1 MKTQEITL
9 EDSTFR
15 FTPEH
20 TRRVLCVFPKYA
32 SSFGTFN
39 YSFPL
44 MTSVKAFMPP
54 QGLLLI
60 AQLMPAQWQ
69 VRFIDENTEPATE
82 DDMRWA
88 DAVFTSGMHIQRES
102 ICDIISRAR
111 RAGRNVILGGP
122 SASSAP
128 EWYPEADII
137 HIGEAGDA
145 TFELFELIDQTPAP
159 PPQQVIMRTSQ
170 RLPMTEFPPPA
181 YHLIDLRNYFL
192 CSVQF
197 SSGCP
202 NPCEFCDVPILY
214 GRIPRHKTP
223 KQIVGELDILAAG
236 GAPSVHFI
244 DDNFIADQN
253 ATRELLDHLVAWQDK
268 WDCQVRLSCEAT
280 LSLSLHPDILERM
293 RESYF
298 TNIFC
303 GIESPEAEALRAMK
317 KTVNLQRPILDA
329 IDTLNSY
336 GMEVAVGLIMGLDTD
351 TEQTPHVLADFI
363 RASQTPVHT
372 LNILYALPKT
382 PLYNRLEKAGRII
395 SDEGRDSNIK
405 FLRPYEEVVSDWLD
419 LISKVYEP
427 EALYQ
432 RYATQAVK
440 TYPNRRRPR
449 FPLRQATPRNL
460 RRAFS
465 ILSRLIWRVGIR
477 SDYRMVFWRMFRTQL
492 RQGFIENI
500 FQIAL
505 VAHHLINYTRDTV
518 AGRIHACHFAPR
530 IRPQPFT
537 PESETHSF
545 SVSSPKRI
553 RSGTGLKGSRYT
565 ASP

>member
-1 MKTQEITL
+1 MKTQEIAL

-20 TRRVLCVFPKYA
+20 MRRVLCVFPKYA

-44 MTSVKAFMPP
+44 TTSVKAFMPP

-69 VRFIDENTEPATE
+69 VRFIDENTESATE

-88 DAVFTSGMHIQRES
+88 DAVFTSGMHIQREG
-102 ICDIISRAR
+102 ICDIISRAH

-145 TFELFELIDQTPAP
+145 TFELFELIDQNPGP
-159 PPQQVIMRTSQ
+159 PPQQVIMRTSR
-170 RLPMTEFPPPA
+170 RLPMIEFPPPA
-181 YHLIDLRNYFL
+181 YHLVDLSNYFL

-223 KQIVGELDILAAG
+223 TQIVRELDVLAAG
-236 GAPSVHFI
+236 GVPSVHFI
-244 DDNFIADQN
+244 DDNFIADPN

-280 LSLSLHPDILERM
+280 LSLSLYPDILERM
-293 RESYF
+293 REAYF

-432 RYATQAVK
+432 RYATQAIK
-440 TYPNRRRPR
+440 TYPNRRRPK

-465 ILSRLIWRVGIR
+465 IFARLIWHVGVR
-477 SDYRMVFWRMFRTQL
+477 ADYRTEFWRMFRTQL
-492 RQGFIENI
+492 RQGLIENI

-505 VAHHLINYTRDTV
+505 VGHHLISYTRESV
-518 AGRIHACHFAPR
+518 AGRRIHACHFAPR
-530 IRPQPFT
+530 IR
-537 PESETHSF
+537 
-545 SVSSPKRI
+545 
-553 RSGTGLKGSRYT
+553 
-565 ASP
+565 A